1 VFEELA
7 SRSCPSLRP
16 GVDKPIPRSSAIYRR
31 VRPLVNASRTALRR
45 TSGVGPLP
53 FPMEHLLV
61 ARMEGRPLLS
71 PDEIKRLSPM
81 KVILLPERRNPIMA
95 ESGSQRC

>member
-1 VFEELA
+1 
-7 SRSCPSLRP
+7 
-16 GVDKPIPRSSAIYRR
+16 
-31 VRPLVNASRTALRR
+31 
-45 TSGVGPLP
+45 
-53 FPMEHLLV
+53 MEHLLV